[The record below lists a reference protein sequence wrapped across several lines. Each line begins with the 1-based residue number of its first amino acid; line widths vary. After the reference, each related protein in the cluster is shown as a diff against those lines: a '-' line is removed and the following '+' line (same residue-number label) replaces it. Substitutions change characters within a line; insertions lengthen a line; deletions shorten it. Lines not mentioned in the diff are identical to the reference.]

1 MNASFYRTRARQALK
16 GKWKSMLLIIAV
28 AQLLADALPLELF
41 RLYAEGALFQLSTI
55 DWMGRSFNLP
65 TALGW
70 LHIALNIVFFLL
82 SCVVSVGIFRAMD
95 ALLEGETPRLS
106 AIFSM
111 KGAGKAI
118 VVNLLFFGIS
128 LAMQFISPLLLVAY
142 GTTAIVLLILVLVLL
157 PVLIWVIFNLSI
169 SNYLLAQEPQ
179 IKLGALFRK
188 SFALMKGNKWS
199 YFCLT
204 FSFIGWIAL
213 QMGLMS
219 LLELAL
225 PTSGAVYLLV
235 NFLSMLP
242 LQLYIRATQAAFF
255 RSIADGSRAAWK
267 AYRREEEGSAAD
279 SEADVPQC
287 EADAP
292 AASEFDDVEAVAKEL
307 FLDYQ
312 CSHERMREAG
322 VWEEYQKFNASSISE
337 NRWLREYGDALMRRF
352 DQEPDA
358 LDALLQLISAP
369 PEPADSNREYAMEE
383 YFSRALQRIERHARQ
398 KTLPEEQ
405 ILGMCERALALLAQ
419 GRFRE
424 NPGYADR
431 KAAQIYSLA
440 DSLAEADGAAAAE
453 ARDRI
458 REMHDA
464 LQ

>member
-16 GKWKSMLLIIAV
+16 GKWKSMLLITAV
-28 AQLLADALPLELF
+28 VQLLVNGLPLDLI
-41 RLYAEGALFQLSTI
+41 RIYAERALFQPSTI
-55 DWMGRSFNLP
+55 DWIGRSFNLP

-70 LHIALNIVFFLL
+70 LYIALNIVFFLL
-82 SCVVSVGIFRAMD
+82 GFVVSVGIFRAMD
-95 ALLEGETPRLS
+95 ALLDGETPRLS
-106 AIFSM
+106 VIFSM

-118 VVNLLFFGIS
+118 LVNLLVSGIS
-128 LAMQFISPLLLVAY
+128 FAMQLSSLLLGVNEGA
-142 GTTAIVLLILVLVLL
+142 AIVLLILYPVLL
-157 PVLIWVIFNLSI
+157 LVPIWVMLNLSI
-169 SNYLLAQEPQ
+169 SNYLLAREPQ

-199 YFCLT
+199 YFCLA
-204 FSFIGWIAL
+204 FSFIGWITL
-213 QMGLMS
+213 QLGLTS
-219 LLELAL
+219 LLKLVI
-225 PTSGAVYLLV
+225 PTSGAAYLLV
-235 NFLSMLP
+235 DFLSMLP
-242 LQLYIRATQAAFF
+242 IQLYIQAAQAAFF

-267 AYRREEEGSAAD
+267 AYRREAEGSAAD

-287 EADAP
+287 AADAP
-292 AASEFDDVEAVAKEL
+292 ATSEFGDVEAVAKEL

-322 VWEEYQKFNASSISE
+322 VWEEYQKFNASPISE

-352 DQEPDA
+352 DQDPDA
-358 LDALLQLISAP
+358 LDALLQLVSAP
-369 PEPADSNREYAMEE
+369 PERADSNREYAMEE

-398 KTLPEEQ
+398 KTLPEEH
-405 ILGMCERALALLAQ
+405 ILGMCERAIALLAQ

-424 NPGYADR
+424 NPSYADR

-458 REMHDA
+458 RKMRDA